1 MSVAFHSDGR
11 RIGNDADR
19 RVPANRGPV
28 PARRRP
34 SRATEVQEAVKD
46 IILRRGLS
54 AGDPLP
60 TESELMEELGIG
72 RNSVREALKVLQAV
86 GIVDIRH
93 GFGMF
98 VGRMSLNGFVDEL
111 AFHSRITMQDERSHL
126 GHLIEIREVLES
138 GLVLRLIESREA
150 ADLPVLLAPIR
161 DVIEH
166 MQAEALVGVI
176 SPETDRMFHDL
187 LYRPLRNPL
196 VGQLLGAFW
205 QVYHQLRDDLGTPD
219 ETPADVARTHRDI
232 YWAVLAADR
241 AAAAAAMRDH
251 FAGVRSRLARLGR
264 G

>member
-1 MSVAFHSDGR
+1 MPVAG
-11 RIGNDADR
+11 
-19 RVPANRGPV
+19 
-28 PARRRP
+28 RRP

-46 IILRRGLS
+46 IILRRGLV

-98 VGRMSLNGFVDEL
+98 VGRMSLAGFVDEL
-111 AFHSRITMQDERSHL
+111 AFHSRMTMQDERNHL

-138 GLVLRLIESREA
+138 GLVLRLIDSLDSG
-150 ADLPVLLAPIR
+150 DLPAQLAPIR
-161 DVIEH
+161 DVIEQ
-166 MQAEALVGVI
+166 MRAEAAVGAI
-176 SPETDRMFHDL
+176 SPETDRLFHDL

-205 QVYHQLRDDLGTPD
+205 QVYHELRDDLGTPD
-219 ETPADVARTHRDI
+219 ESPADVARTHRDI
-232 YWAVLAADR
+232 YRAVLTGDR
-241 AAAAAAMRDH
+241 AAATEAMREH
-251 FAGVRSRLARLGR
+251 FAGVRSRLARLAR